1 MCTFVGVQDNS
12 CKYNMVNHLFSR
24 RVFLVLGIVC
34 CACSML
40 SAQVKKPSWVQKEP
54 VAKDAYIGIV
64 KKVKPVSPDSIP
76 YIEYCKGEA
85 VREALWKVASQLPWE
100 IEQKLSLFAFLNKEG
115 MYNASLDDVLLGE
128 MQKSPYFKLEGE
140 WEDETEYYCYVSVK
154 KKAALEF
161 IEGLVES
168 KKSRALEMY
177 EEAQS
182 LESEG
187 YLYKAAAKYVE
198 ILDSLHPAIF
208 RYLPVPNDTGF
219 VDLGQQIYNSYLD
232 VYKGISMS
240 AGEEKILA
248 VYGEPVPA
256 DFSVSITKNGV
267 PLRRLGVVA
276 EFDGTITV
284 SPTTDDEGI
293 CHFSID
299 NVTSKNE
306 NQMINLAIDTE
317 YLMDLPFVYG
327 SNALEGRLLFPSLKI
342 PVQLFNPNAFVKINT
357 APTDSLLLK
366 NLKTLWV
373 NNRDDVEL
381 VERFDSADIIVD
393 IEVGIVKE
401 KDIPTEKYQFVQYN
415 TSLNIKVNGV
425 ADNVLL
431 TEYGIKD
438 FKLMLPAT
446 RTEAQVRQ
454 AALREMIRQMNREFP
469 DYLKKYQFD
478 KREIKWRSLK
488 SKNS

>member
-1 MCTFVGVQDNS
+1 M
-12 CKYNMVNHLFSR
+12 KNHLFRR
-24 RVFLVLGIVC
+24 RVFLMLGVVC
-34 CACSML
+34 CTFSML

-64 KKVKPVSPDSIP
+64 KMVKPVSPDSISN
-76 YIEYCKGEA
+76 IEYHKGEA

-100 IEQKLSLFAFLNKEG
+100 VEQNLSLFAYLNKEG
-115 MYNASLDDVLLGE
+115 MYKASLNDVLLDE
-128 MQKSPYFKLEGE
+128 MQKSPYFMLVGE

-161 IEGLVES
+161 IEGLIES
-168 KKSRALEMY
+168 KKIRALEMY
-177 EEAQS
+177 EEAQDF
-182 LESEG
+182 ESEG
-187 YLYKAAAKYVE
+187 LLYKAAAKYIE

-248 VYGEPVPA
+248 VYGEAVPA

-267 PLRRLGVVA
+267 PLRRLGVIA

-299 NVTSKNE
+299 NITSKNE
-306 NQMINLAIDTE
+306 NQMISLTIDTE

-327 SNALEGRLLFPSLKI
+327 CNAVEGRHLFPSLKI
-342 PVQLFNPNAFVKINT
+342 PVQLFNPNAYVKINT

>member
-54 VAKDAYIGIV
+54 VVKGSYIGIE
-64 KKVKPVSPDSIP
+64 KMVKPVSPDSIANMES
-76 YIEYCKGEA
+76 YKRET
-85 VREALWKVASQLPWE
+85 VRKALWKVADQLP
-100 IEQKLSLFAFLNKEG
+100 LVGDNRSLLASLIKG
-115 MYNASLDDVLLGE
+115 DQYKASLDDALLDE
-128 MQKSPYFKLEGE
+128 MQKSPYFMLVGE

-154 KKAALEF
+154 EKAALEF
-161 IEGLVES
+161 IESMIES
-168 KKSRALEMY
+168 KKTRALEMY

-208 RYLPVPNDTGF
+208 SYLPVPDDTGF

-267 PLRRLGVVA
+267 PLRRLGVIA

-284 SPTTDDEGI
+284 SPTTDDEGV

-299 NVTSKNE
+299 NITSKNE
-306 NQMINLAIDTE
+306 NQMISLTIDTE

-327 SNALEGRLLFPSLKI
+327 CNAIEGRHLFPSLKI